1 MNSIWTR
8 LALTLRIICAVA
20 LVSIVFA
27 ENAQAG
33 NRNLPAA
40 ELAQYILPDG
50 TLPELCVTLDDGS
63 GNGKIVRLGS
73 DTLGAHHH
81 DVLLPPAP
89 AGGPYVVQN
98 AERAFPPRRIN
109 IPIALHPPGCGPRA
123 PPTSLSLI

>member
-20 LVSIVFA
+20 LVSIGFA

-33 NRNLPAA
+33 ARNIPTA
-40 ELAQYILPDG
+40 ELAQYVLPDG

-63 GNGKIVRLGS
+63 GDGKIVRLGS

-81 DVLLPPAP
+81 DAVLPPP
-89 AGGPYVVQN
+89 HAGGPYVLPN
-98 AERAFPPRRIN
+98 AERVFPPRHIDIR
-109 IPIALHPPGCGPRA
+109 IALHPPGCGPRA
-123 PPTSLSLI
+123 PPSKPSLI